1 MTRHCPNRMHSDVP
15 RPLSLVPPL
24 LYALWNRIKYHF
36 LPEASIVLG
45 KRFPVLDKCFS
56 LPMRYLFCCPHCSA
70 SKANTRKTNSE
81 MLRSLDAHGQQGL
94 VCVFQHLRCGTWR
107 SRPAARFSVHI
118 YQLPVG
124 AVPHTSSIRSP
135 NESWLFIPSVPQFAN
150 LQMHQAEYLH
160 SGVFGDEGLISVC
173 SVWQEHLQKEVWH
186 HSSGHCLTFPPTGT
200 LSGVPHSAE

>member
-81 MLRSLDAHGQQGL
+81 MLRSLFAHGQQGL
-94 VCVFQHLRCGTWR
+94 VCIFQHRRCMWNVAIAPRCPLLRIYLPAPSWSGTSHFFHKVSKR
-107 SRPAARFSVHI
+107 VLAFYPI
-118 YQLPVG
+118 GTP
-124 AVPHTSSIRSP
+124 IR
-135 NESWLFIPSVPQFAN
+135 EPSDAP
-150 LQMHQAEYLH
+150 
-160 SGVFGDEGLISVC
+160 G
-173 SVWQEHLQKEVWH
+173 
-186 HSSGHCLTFPPTGT
+186 
-200 LSGVPHSAE
+200 